1 MDLHPSAK
9 GWLKNVHS
17 YQPGKPIE
25 ELQRELGVRSVVKLA
40 SNENALGPS
49 PKAVAAARAVLG
61 NLHRYPDGGCFAL
74 RNKLARHLRVS
85 PDQLVFGNGS
95 DELLVFAVRAF
106 AGKGDEIV
114 IADPTFL
121 IYEIAGQAENAAVV
135 KVPMKDFHYDLDAMR
150 KAVTARTK
158 LVFIA
163 NPDNPVGTIV
173 TEKALTRFLKT
184 LPPRV
189 IVVLDEAYFEFAQE
203 RRTYPHS
210 LKLLTQFPNLV
221 VTRTFSKAYGL
232 AGLRVGYAVARA
244 DVAAA
249 LSKVREP
256 FNVNLP
262 AQAAALA
269 ALDDAR
275 HLRRTLRLVNKGRRY
290 LTEELEKLGGRCLD
304 TATNF
309 VLSDLGR
316 DTQPLYQALLKKG
329 VIVRPMKA
337 WGLPTFIRVT
347 IGKRDENRRFVQA
360 LREVLASS
368 RT

>member
-9 GWLKNVHS
+9 GWLKQVKN

-25 ELQRELGVRSVVKLA
+25 ELQRELGIKHALKLA

-61 NLHRYPDGGCFAL
+61 NLHRYPDGGCFEL
-74 RNKLARHLRVS
+74 RRKLSKVLRVR
-85 PDQLVFGNGS
+85 PDEIVFGNGS

-121 IYEIAGQAENAAVV
+121 IYEIAGQAENASVV

-163 NPDNPVGTIV
+163 NPDNPVGTV
-173 TEKALTRFLKT
+173 VGEKALVRFLKT

-189 IVVLDEAYFEFAQE
+189 IVVLDEAYYEFARD
-203 RRTYPHS
+203 RRGYPDS
-210 LKLLTQFPNLV
+210 LKLQNEFPNLI

-232 AGLRVGYAVARA
+232 AGLRVGFAIASPEVS
-244 DVAAA
+244 AA
-249 LSKVREP
+249 LAKVREP

-262 AQAAALA
+262 AQAAACA

-275 HLRRTLRLVNKGRRY
+275 HLRHTLRTVNQGRRY
-290 LTEELEKLGGRCLD
+290 LTEELEKLGGRCVD

-309 VLSDLGR
+309 VLVDLGR
-316 DTQPLYQALLKKG
+316 ETKPLYDALLKKG
-329 VIVRPMKA
+329 VIVRPMKT
-337 WGLPTFIRVT
+337 WGLPTFLRVT
-347 IGKRDENRRFVQA
+347 IGRPGENRRFVQA
-360 LREVLASS
+360 LKESL
-368 RT
+368 